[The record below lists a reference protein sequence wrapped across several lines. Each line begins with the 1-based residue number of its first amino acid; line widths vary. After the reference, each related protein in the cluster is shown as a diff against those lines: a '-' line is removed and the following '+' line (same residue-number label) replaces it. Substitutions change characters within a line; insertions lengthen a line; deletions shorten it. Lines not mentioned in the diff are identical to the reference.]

1 MIEDTRNIS
10 FFNGLRNIQEAS
22 RWLGISESTFRRM
35 IERCEIEVVTVGRRK
50 MIPVEALESYV
61 QRNLRPARKVT
72 SHGRS

>member
-1 MIEDTRNIS
+1 MIENS
-10 FFNGLRNIQEAS
+10 QHASYFHGLRSVQEAS
-22 RWLGISESTFRRM
+22 KWLGISESTFRRM

-72 SHGRS
+72 SHGPS